1 MKAVRMLGA
10 IVVALLLQTMLARLG
25 MRGRLAVDLVLVAV
39 AYVGLT
45 SGPVL
50 GLVAGT
56 VGGLAQDS
64 LTGGIVGIGGLAK
77 TVVGFVTGVI
87 GAQFIVSQALV
98 RFLVFFAATVVHAT
112 VVIGLGLLLG
122 LFPAARSLVATAS
135 EGAGNALVGV
145 AMFQLIEFLPGAV
158 ERRRAGRG
166 GPRVHSLRDRG

>member
-1 MKAVRMLGA
+1 VKVVRMLGA

-25 MRGRLAVDLVLVAV
+25 VQGRLAVDLVLVVV
-39 AYVGLT
+39 AYIGLT

-50 GLVAGT
+50 GIVAGT
-56 VGGLAQDS
+56 IGGLAQDS

-98 RFLVFFAATVVHAT
+98 RFLVFFGATVVHAA
-112 VVIGLGLLLG
+112 VVLGLGLLLG
-122 LFPAARSLVATAS
+122 LSPGARPLVKIAAQ
-135 EGAGNALVGV
+135 GAGNALVGIAV
-145 AMFQLIEFLPGAV
+145 FQLIEFLPGAV

-166 GPRVHSLRDRG
+166 GPGVRSLRNRG